1 MYIPNDNC
9 NTCLITMTTIGKMS
23 GLIFRKVFISFVT
36 FLFSVSLFPFHVTN
50 FVLNLSHILSSF
62 LLKNMTTR
70 NSLIKSK
77 STITKAGNFAGAKIH
92 RYLHLQKT
100 PTLKDIV
107 MLQDL
112 QTPLKYSCINHKFY

>member
-23 GLIFRKVFISFVT
+23 GLIFRKSFISFVT
-36 FLFSVSLFPFHVTN
+36 FLFSVSLFQFHVTN

-62 LLKNMTTR
+62 LLKNMTTK

-77 STITKAGNFAGAKIH
+77 STITKAGNFAGVASIDTYTYKN
-92 RYLHLQKT
+92 

-112 QTPLKYSCINHKFY
+112 QTTLKYSCINHKFY